1 MTQETLDILALTLI
15 PGLGTARIRRLI
27 DLLGSP
33 GEVLRATRSQ
43 LRALRVPREARYYV
57 SLGYARRDA
66 EQTVRQCSELGVR
79 ILGWEEDDYPKLLR
93 EIFDPPLVVYC
104 LGDVRVLSRHAVA
117 VVGTRRCSSY
127 GSEVAYTLGR
137 ELAELGLVV
146 VSGLAVGIDARAHLG
161 SLAGGGPTVAVL
173 GTGVDIPYPRSNRG
187 LFKRTRENGCIVSEF
202 PLGTPPTP
210 QNFPIRNRI
219 ISGLCWGTVIPEAAE
234 FSGSL
239 ITARLT
245 LEQNRVLWA
254 VPGNITSPGS
264 FGPNYLI
271 KQGARPLLSTA
282 DLLEDLPPRVLADLR
297 ADAFHPLEE
306 AVLNEN
312 ERKIY
317 RLLSVDNTRSFDF
330 LLLKTGWTVPQLS
343 EALVSLECKNLIRSY
358 PGRRYGRRLRSLGG
372 AGAKGG
378 ELQLGAGPPSEGG
391 LER

>member
-1 MTQETLDILALTLI
+1 
-15 PGLGTARIRRLI
+15 
-27 DLLGSP
+27 
-33 GEVLRATRSQ
+33 
-43 LRALRVPREARYYV
+43 
-57 SLGYARRDA
+57 
-66 EQTVRQCSELGVR
+66 
-79 ILGWEEDDYPKLLR
+79 
-93 EIFDPPLVVYC
+93 
-104 LGDVRVLSRHAVA
+104 
-117 VVGTRRCSSY
+117 
-127 GSEVAYTLGR
+127 
-137 ELAELGLVV
+137 
-146 VSGLAVGIDARAHLG
+146 
-161 SLAGGGPTVAVL
+161 VL
-173 GTGVDIPYPRSNRG
+173 GTGVDVPYPRSNRG
-187 LFKRTRENGCIVSEF
+187 LFKRALENGCIVSEF

-282 DLLEDLPPRVLADLR
+282 DLLEDLPPHVLADLR

-312 ERKIY
+312 EREIY

-372 AGAKGG
+372 AGGSGG
-378 ELQLGAGPPSEGG
+378 ELRLHAGPPSEGG